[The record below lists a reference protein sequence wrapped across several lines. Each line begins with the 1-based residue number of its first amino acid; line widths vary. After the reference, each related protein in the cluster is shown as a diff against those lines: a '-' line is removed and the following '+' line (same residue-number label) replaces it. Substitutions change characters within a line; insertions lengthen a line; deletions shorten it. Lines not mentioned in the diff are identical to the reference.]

1 MIEILVQVER
11 IIISI
16 IEGYRD
22 GRRRIED
29 EETGD
34 RGVMMIKWSLQITG
48 KKSNQIEQ
56 PWLFPFTPIT
66 VHDGFNGFC
75 FFDPW
80 ISRAGSPRF

>member
-1 MIEILVQVER
+1 MSNELSYPSSKDIVTV
-11 IIISI
+11 
-16 IEGYRD
+16 
-22 GRRRIED
+22 D